1 MPDVAENTQVAD
13 TNVQTDVNAAP
24 EISEAQQEINRNM
37 AYAFDEKPSAVVDT
51 QNQDANTDV
60 STNND
65 TQVDTNVNATPA
77 PVFEFKTFTDEFGY
91 EKPED
96 AIAEIKEL
104 RNLKANPPV
113 QEQKYENEESKKLHQ
128 LFLSGKIDEAVEI
141 INTQKRIETL
151 TNTDVTESNA
161 DDIIKLN
168 MQLKYKDAGL
178 TQKEIDYKFNKQYGL
193 PKEPTLDVDDDESVT
208 AHNEWKERC
217 EDIITGKIIDAKAAK
232 IDLQSQKQ
240 KLVLPEIQANNNV
253 DQDYEDWKASNAKA
267 IEASET
273 ILQPAINSLKE
284 TDLPF
289 NFKVEDS
296 GNQMDFDVAITPT
309 KEDFES
315 AQKNALDVF
324 GYIVKNCN
332 NEKGE
337 FVPQKL
343 VRMFLLDQ
351 KFDNYAQSIARQ
363 AVNAERA
370 RVIAKETGSNSTSG
384 KDFNTTNEKSELQK
398 RMEYSLS

>member
-1 MPDVAENTQVAD
+1 MPDVAENAQVADTNTQVAD
-13 TNVQTDVNAAP
+13 TNAAP
-24 EISEAQQEINRNM
+24 EISAEQQAINQSM
-37 AYAFDEKPSAVVDT
+37 AYAFDEVPAAVVDNSNT
-51 QNQDANTDV
+51 DNAANTDTAAPV
-60 STNND
+60 NTD
-65 TQVDTNVNATPA
+65 TTPA
-77 PVFEFKTFTDEFGY
+77 PVFEFKTFTEKFGW

-96 AIAEIKEL
+96 ALTEIEEL

-128 LFLSGKIDEAVEI
+128 LFLAGKIEDAVEI
-141 INTQKRIETL
+141 INTQKKIESL
-151 TNTDVTESNA
+151 TSSDVTADNA

-178 TQKEIDYKFNKQYGL
+178 TQKEIDYKYNKQYAL
-193 PKEPTLDVDDDESVT
+193 PKEPVLDVDDEDSVA
-208 AHNEWKERC
+208 AHAEWKERVD
-217 EDIITGKIIDAKAAK
+217 DIVTGKIIDAKAAK

-240 KLVLPEIQANNNV
+240 KLVLPEIQGDNNV
-253 DQDYEDWKASNAKA
+253 DEDYEDWKASNAKA

-273 ILQPAINSLKE
+273 ILKPAINALKE
-284 TDLPF
+284 ADLSL

-309 KEDFES
+309 KEDFEI

-324 GYIVKNCN
+324 GYIIKNCN

-343 VRMFLLDQ
+343 VRLFLLDQ

-363 AVNAERA
+363 AVNAERT

-384 KDFNTTNEKSELQK
+384 KDFITTNDKSELQK
-398 RMEYSLS
+398 RMEFALS